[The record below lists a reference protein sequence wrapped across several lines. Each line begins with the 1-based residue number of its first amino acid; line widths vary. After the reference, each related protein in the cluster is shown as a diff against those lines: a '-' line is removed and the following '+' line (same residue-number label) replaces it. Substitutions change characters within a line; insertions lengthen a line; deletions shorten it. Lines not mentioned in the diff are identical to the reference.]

1 MGTNLGITLVT
12 ADVWSFNDGAR
23 AFFRRQGFAQ
33 YIERLWSR
41 QNPECSSAD
50 GGLTEDKHKLP

>member
-23 AFFRRQGFAQ
+23 AFFRRQGFDQ

-41 QNPECSSAD
+41 QNPE
-50 GGLTEDKHKLP
+50 